1 MRIGI
6 VFCLMLCFLLPANA
20 QRPEPEVFAQQLFDG
35 LLNSEIPVAQ
45 FFIAEDAYEKWL
57 RSQQPDELVAD
68 SVVQIM
74 KEIYPLLLETFEL
87 EMGELR
93 REYNMEVAK
102 GADLSVAA
110 VSGTLVPGIR
120 NKFHF
125 EIEIA
130 FKKKRRITA
139 VFWVFDAAWVN
150 NQYRLL
156 LPIEE
161 RF

>member
-1 MRIGI
+1 
-6 VFCLMLCFLLPANA
+6 
-20 QRPEPEVFAQQLFDG
+20 
-35 LLNSEIPVAQ
+35 
-45 FFIAEDAYEKWL
+45 
-57 RSQQPDELVAD
+57 
-68 SVVQIM
+68 
-74 KEIYPLLLETFEL
+74 L
-87 EMGELR
+87 EMEELR